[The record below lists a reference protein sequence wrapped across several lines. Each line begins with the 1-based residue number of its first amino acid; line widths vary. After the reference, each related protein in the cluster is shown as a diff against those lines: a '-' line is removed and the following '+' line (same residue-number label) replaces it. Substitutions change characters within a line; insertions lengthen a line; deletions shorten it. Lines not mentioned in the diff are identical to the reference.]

1 MILELIHSQRPAV
14 IIEPEAAGVCVV
26 RVLNA
31 QILNFV
37 ARLRDR
43 IAEASQN
50 HRRNRQYPEIP
61 QIANLSL
68 HTACSYPVLLSQI
81 VMPM

>member
-1 MILELIHSQRPAV
+1 MIQRPAV
-14 IIEPEAAGVCVV
+14 IIEAHGHAQVV

-50 HRRNRQYPEIP
+50 HRRNPRVSRNS
-61 QIANLSL
+61 ATVL
-68 HTACSYPVLLSQI
+68 ACSYLLFSSGK
-81 VMPM
+81 VVVPR

>member
-1 MILELIHSQRPAV
+1 V
-14 IIEPEAAGVCVV
+14 IIKAHGHAKVV

-43 IAEASQN
+43 SAEASQN
-50 HRRNRQYPEIP
+50 HRRNPEYPEIP
-61 QIANLSL
+61 QLPKRIHIYSSGKSCGAEMTG
-68 HTACSYPVLLSQI
+68 TARCQRILQSNE
-81 VMPM
+81 

>member
-1 MILELIHSQRPAV
+1 
-14 IIEPEAAGVCVV
+14 
-26 RVLNA
+26 VLNA

-50 HRRNRQYPEIP
+50 HRHNRRYPEIP
-61 QIANLSL
+61 QMSKRVHISFFPPEE
-68 HTACSYPVLLSQI
+68 S
-81 VMPM
+81 